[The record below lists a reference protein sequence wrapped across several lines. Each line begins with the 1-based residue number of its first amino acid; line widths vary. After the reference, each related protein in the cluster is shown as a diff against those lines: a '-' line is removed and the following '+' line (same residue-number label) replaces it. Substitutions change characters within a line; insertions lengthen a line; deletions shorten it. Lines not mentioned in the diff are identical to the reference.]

1 MQTVS
6 GSIVGQAYGTSS
18 LSSYSTKN
26 PAFGGYTSGKYY
38 VYVLKFTIPNFNGLS
53 KTIKFDMYMN
63 NQSGQK
69 TANLRYAI
77 CDSDENAKNYMGT
90 ASGVS
95 DPHQKASGVI
105 SIQDLSG
112 TTKKHTIEINTTNL
126 KTGGTYYLFLWAY
139 DQTSVSFVSTSSAW
153 GEFAVSLT
161 YVEKYKLYVNVGN
174 GSTISVNRKS
184 SPSGSVGII
193 SNGADVYNGDVI
205 VITFGVM
212 PGYNLQTHTVNGST
226 FASGGQLTVSKDV
239 VVASSASLKVYTLKI
254 SAGTGSTITVK
265 RNGKILTN
273 GASIYHGDVLL
284 IEFSSSSM
292 YEILT
297 QKVNGIDFKSGSNHT
312 VSGNVTVTTTTRIL
326 GFAYLTIGGEV
337 KKFQIIVFHN
347 GKWRKYRPIIIHK
360 DTDISAIGAGDSI
373 VITAKLPVTLNKDT
387 IIIGGD

>member
-1 MQTVS
+1 MQTVA

-26 PAFGGYTSGKYY
+26 AAFGGYTGGKYY

-53 KTIKFDMYMN
+53 KTMNFDMYIN

-126 KTGGTYYLFLWAY
+126 KTGGTYYLFLWSY
-139 DQTSVSFVSTSSAW
+139 DNTNFSCVATSSTW

-193 SNGADVYNGDVI
+193 SNGADIYNGDVI
-205 VITFGVM
+205 SVTFGAM
-212 PGYNLQTHTVNGST
+212 PGYNLTSHTVNGST
-226 FASGGQLTVSKDV
+226 FTSGSQLTVSRDV
-239 VVASSASLKVYTLKI
+239 VIVSSASLKFYKLKI
-254 SAGTGSTITVK
+254 SPGTGSTITVK
-265 RNGKILTN
+265 RNGKILAN

-284 IEFSSSSM
+284 IEFSSSSI

-297 QKVNGIDFKSGSNHT
+297 QKVNGIDFKSGSKHT

-326 GFAYLTIGGEV
+326 GFVYLTINGKV
-337 KKFQIIVFHN
+337 KKFRVIVFHY

-360 DTDISAIGAGDSI
+360 NSDISATGVGDSI
-373 VITAKLPVTLNKDT
+373 VISTNLPVSLNKDT
-387 IIIGGD
+387 VIIGGS